1 MMFLILFS
9 IFIIVH
15 GQLSNDELFI
25 FNSKYTLT
33 GDCNNFQ
40 YIFKNFGINSNEY
53 NQLILNCNSST
64 IIFRNNDH
72 ISSSFCPDDDDY
84 FRNFRVRFPDLSQTS
99 IQVNQLHLYGIEL
112 CSLDD
117 LIRSVYGEYSYY
129 RSTSALL
136 INLENSNRQEK
147 HHLAITTNG
156 EMTFILTLLSTD
168 SNGTLV
174 ENKIELIFPNEN
186 IFQFKRSSINVWR
199 IDQGY
204 VRTPRSVVS
213 HVDYQLSKSKF
224 TLFNNE
230 TFFLYGTQISYP
242 SRFLVSVDETLV
254 SCNYTYVLRCT
265 FPILPLNLL
274 DIHQPKLKIMYNS
287 VYIFNTTLT
296 LIPRTRL
303 HKVPINHSLRSIGTF
318 QANIS
323 ENTCANDSLKSLFSF
338 IVQLWKED
346 GNGSISYNKIIENN
360 IGPIDCNQPAKI
372 GQYIEKAIHPTS
384 SNDIISMNVDL
395 AHQWYDHQNC
405 RTERTR
411 IMFS

>member
-1 MMFLILFS
+1 MFLILFS

-15 GQLSNDELFI
+15 GQLSNDELFT
-25 FNSKYTLT
+25 FNSKYSST

-40 YIFKNFGINSNEY
+40 YKFKNFGINSNEY

-64 IIFRNNDH
+64 IIFRNNNR
-72 ISSSFCPDDDDY
+72 ISSSFCPDDEDY
-84 FRNFRVRFPDLSQTS
+84 FRNFLVRFPDLSQTS

-129 RSTSALL
+129 RSKSALL
-136 INLENSNRQEK
+136 INLENSNSQEK
-147 HHLAITTNG
+147 HHLAIATND

-168 SNGTLV
+168 SNRTLI

-186 IFQFKRSSINVWR
+186 IFQFKRSSINVWQ

-204 VRTPRSVVS
+204 ARTPRSVS
-213 HVDYQLSKSKF
+213 SPINYQLSKLKF

-242 SRFLVSVDETLV
+242 SRFLVWVDETLV
-254 SCNYTYVLRCT
+254 SCNYDHILRCI

-274 DIHQPKLKIMYNS
+274 DIHQPMLKIKYNG

-303 HKVPINHSLRSIGTF
+303 QKVPFNHSVRSIGTF

-323 ENTCANDSLKSLFSF
+323 ENTCTNDSLKSLFSF
-338 IVQLWKED
+338 IVHLWKED
-346 GNGSISYNKIIENN
+346 GNGRISYQKIIKND
-360 IGPIDCNQPAKI
+360 IGPIDCDQPAKI
-372 GQYIEKAIHPTS
+372 GQYIEQAIHPTS

-395 AHQWYDHQNC
+395 THQWYYHRNC

-411 IMFS
+411 IMFN